1 MEATMIIATVIF
13 MISIFLVITG
23 IIDTVIAA
31 FLGVFAMIAF
41 GVMTDLQAFQV
52 VDWNVI
58 FILIGIWI
66 IAGYL
71 GKTGLPEYLA
81 AKLLILSK
89 GSVPLF
95 ITLIGI
101 AAGFISLRVDN
112 VVAVLIMAPVLF
124 AVSREHESP
133 ACSTILFVDLCSNFM
148 GTGLLLRDFGLKG
161 LESGLLL

>member
-1 MEATMIIATVIF
+1 MYLLPAHLLSLAHILFVEKLKILILGAIIPQLRRYWILGVRKGVFMEATMITATVIF
-13 MISIFLVITG
+13 VISIFLVITG

-41 GVMTDLQAFQV
+41 SVMTDLQAFQV

-95 ITLIGI
+95 ITLIT
-101 AAGFISLRVDN
+101 S
-112 VVAVLIMAPVLF
+112 
-124 AVSREHESP
+124 
-133 ACSTILFVDLCSNFM
+133 
-148 GTGLLLRDFGLKG
+148 K
-161 LESGLLL
+161 